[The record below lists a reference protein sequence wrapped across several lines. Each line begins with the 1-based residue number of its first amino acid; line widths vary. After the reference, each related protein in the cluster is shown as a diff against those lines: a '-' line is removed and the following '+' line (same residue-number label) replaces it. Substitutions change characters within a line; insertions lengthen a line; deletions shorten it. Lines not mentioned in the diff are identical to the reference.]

1 MRSSDRLVRLAGRR
15 DSCGNG
21 WNPLHE
27 VHAWFTRLVPSAI
40 VVVTYGAAFVLMPQ
54 VLKQAMKTGVV
65 DTIWS
70 GAGVALVTVIGALFL
85 NERRTLGQVGGVA
98 PPSSAASSPSRSRGL
113 GTRDAWVPLWGR
125 LATALAVPG
134 HQVGYRRLIG
144 GSPPSALW

>member
-70 GAGVALVTVIGALFL
+70 GAGVALVTAIGALFL

-98 PPSSAASSPSRSRGL
+98 PHHLRR
-113 GTRDAWVPLWGR
+113 RR
-125 LATALAVPG
+125 RPG
-134 HQVGYRRLIG
+134 HGDWARVMRGFRSGAGLRRL
-144 GSPPSALW
+144 